1 MLQWSE
7 RLLVNL
13 QHQVQYDYNVTAQKA
28 NSTSYAYGL
37 TLAWN
42 SIQTHV
48 RPLFLSHDSL
58 TSDCHF
64 NARSVSWVL
73 LLAVKYKKLSYRRDS
88 TRCANDHSRSFKVIR
103 CCANQRGTY
112 DFLLALTSN
121 LTSIFNRSWDI
132 TLSLHI
138 CTPSLFQVELEKDGW
153 EWMGMLWC

>member
-13 QHQVQYDYNVTAQKA
+13 QHQVQYDYNVTAQKT

-58 TSDCHF
+58 TSVLSF
-64 NARSVSWVL
+64 QRSECQ
-73 LLAVKYKKLSYRRDS
+73 LSS
-88 TRCANDHSRSFKVIR
+88 LISCQVQEAQLP
-103 CCANQRGTY
+103 QR
-112 DFLLALTSN
+112 
-121 LTSIFNRSWDI
+121 
-132 TLSLHI
+132 
-138 CTPSLFQVELEKDGW
+138 
-153 EWMGMLWC
+153 